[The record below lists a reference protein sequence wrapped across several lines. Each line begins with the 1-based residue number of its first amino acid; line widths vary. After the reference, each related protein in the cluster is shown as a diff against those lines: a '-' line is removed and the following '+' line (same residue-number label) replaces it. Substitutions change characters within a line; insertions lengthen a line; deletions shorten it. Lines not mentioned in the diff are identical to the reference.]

1 MSLLEELKDLG
12 VNVDEGLERVMD
24 DRELYV
30 MTLGMF
36 IDSVNDNPV
45 SPEDFDGDDL
55 ETLIRRVHMLKG
67 LTGNLGMTP
76 LFTKYNQVLEL
87 LRNCRPDAAKA
98 GFEGIPP
105 IQSAIIE
112 CIKRY
117 KDMED
122 EKPD

>member
-12 VNVDEGLERVMD
+12 VNVEEGLERVMD
-24 DRELYV
+24 DQELYE

-36 IDSVNDNPV
+36 IDSAKDNPV

-55 ETLIRRVHMLKG
+55 EALIRRVHMLKG

-87 LRNCRPDAAKA
+87 LRNDQPEAAKA
-98 GFEGIPP
+98 GFEGTLP
-105 IQSAIIE
+105 IQSAIVE
-112 CIKRY
+112 CIKRHM
-117 KDMED
+117 DME
-122 EKPD
+122 EKKPD